1 MSKKLQF
8 NISKI
13 TRIFV
18 RRKFKDTLFRRAFSD
33 KKDLLDLYNALNG
46 TSYMNPDELE
56 ITTLED
62 AIYMSMKND
71 VSFIISS
78 TLNLYEHQ
86 STVNPNM
93 PIRGLMYFA
102 RQYEAYI
109 KLNELDIHGS
119 RLVKLPT
126 PKYVVFYN
134 GREDLP
140 DKQVLKLS
148 DAFIDRTCP
157 KVSDLECRA
166 TVLNINYGHNEQ
178 TLKACKRLN
187 DYSIFISKVNEGL
200 DKNLSLKNAIS
211 EAISYC
217 IENDILYDILVKQKS
232 EVMSM
237 ILTEYNEKLHMKT
250 VRNEGY
256 DDGYDKGYGNGY
268 DSGYDEGA
276 KSRQQE
282 VDALNTEVN
291 ALNSEVASMKLV
303 TQSKDSEIEQLKKQ
317 IEEFYTFKL
326 D

>member
-1 MSKKLQF
+1 MARAHFAKVILIATLASTWTYRILLLFLKYQLTK
-8 NISKI
+8 S
-13 TRIFV
+13 TRY
-18 RRKFKDTLFRRAFSD
+18 D
-33 KKDLLDLYNALNG
+33 N
-46 TSYMNPDELE
+46 
-56 ITTLED
+56 ITTLYNIHMELTSGKSYRQRTSYYVET
-62 AIYMSMKND
+62 IK
-71 VSFIISS
+71 
-78 TLNLYEHQ
+78 
-86 STVNPNM
+86 
-93 PIRGLMYFA
+93 PI
-102 RQYEAYI
+102 
-109 KLNELDIHGS
+109 
-119 RLVKLPT
+119 
-126 PKYVVFYN
+126 FYN

-148 DAFIDRTCP
+148 DAFIDRICQ

>member
-1 MSKKLQF
+1 
-8 NISKI
+8 
-13 TRIFV
+13 
-18 RRKFKDTLFRRAFSD
+18 
-33 KKDLLDLYNALNG
+33 
-46 TSYMNPDELE
+46 
-56 ITTLED
+56 
-62 AIYMSMKND
+62 
-71 VSFIISS
+71 
-78 TLNLYEHQ
+78 
-86 STVNPNM
+86 
-93 PIRGLMYFA
+93 MYFA

-126 PKYVVFYN
+126 PKYVVLYN

-148 DAFIDRTCP
+148 DAFIDKTGS

-187 DYSIFISKVNEGL
+187 DYSVFVSKVNEGL
-200 DKNLSLKNAIS
+200 DNKLSLKNAIS

>member
-1 MSKKLQF
+1 MSQKLQL

-18 RRKFKDTLFRRAFSD
+18 RRKFKDTLFRRAFRD

-86 STVNPNM
+86 STINPNM
-93 PIRGLMYFA
+93 PIRGLIYFA

-109 KLNELDIHGS
+109 KLNALDIHGS
-119 RLVKLPT
+119 SLVKLPT
-126 PKYVVFYN
+126 PRYIVFYN
-134 GREDLP
+134 GRENLP
-140 DKQVLKLS
+140 DKQELKLS
-148 DAFIDRTCP
+148 DAFADGSIHETP
-157 KVSDLECRA
+157 VLECCA

-200 DKNLSLKNAIS
+200 DNKLSLKNAIN

-217 IENDILYDILVKQKS
+217 IENDILYDILIKHKS

-237 ILTEYNEKLHMKT
+237 ILTEYNEKQHMKT
-250 VRNEGY
+250 VRKEGY
-256 DDGYDKGYGNGY
+256 E
-268 DSGYDEGA
+268 EGA
-276 KSRQQE
+276 MSRQPE
-282 VDALNTEVN
+282 VDALNAAIKE
-291 ALNSEVASMKLV
+291 
-303 TQSKDSEIEQLKKQ
+303 KDAELEKFKSLLIANGIEIDK
-317 IEEFYTFKL
+317 
-326 D
+326 

>member
-1 MSKKLQF
+1 MSRKPQF

-18 RRKFKDTLFRRAFSD
+18 RRKFKDTLFRRVFRD

-46 TSYMNPDELE
+46 TGYTNPDELE

-93 PIRGLMYFA
+93 PIRGLLYFA
-102 RQYEAYI
+102 RQYEAYV

-119 RLVKLPT
+119 SLVRLPT
-126 PKYVVFYN
+126 PKYIVFYN

-148 DAFIDRTCP
+148 DSFMD
-157 KVSDLECRA
+157 KSNLEKSNLECRA
-166 TVLNINYGHNEQ
+166 TVLNINYGHNEK

-200 DKNLSLKNAIS
+200 DKKLSLKGAIS

-217 IENDILYDILVKQKS
+217 VENDILYDILVKQKS

-250 VRNEGY
+250 VRKE
-256 DDGYDKGYGNGY
+256 
-268 DSGYDEGA
+268 GYDEGYGEGA
-276 KSRQQE
+276 RSRQQE
-282 VDALNTEVN
+282 VDE
-291 ALNSEVASMKLV
+291 LNSKVDSMSFV
-303 TQSKDSEIEQLKKQ
+303 IQNKDSEIEYLKKQ
-317 IEEFYTFKL
+317 IQELKNSGQ
-326 D
+326 